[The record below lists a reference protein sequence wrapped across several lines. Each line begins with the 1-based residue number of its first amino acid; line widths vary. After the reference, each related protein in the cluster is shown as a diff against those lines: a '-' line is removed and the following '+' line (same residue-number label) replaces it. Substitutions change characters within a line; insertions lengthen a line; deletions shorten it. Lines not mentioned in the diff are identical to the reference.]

1 MANIETST
9 DASRVLYLDTS
20 QATDNLSGV
29 VVAGQSRK
37 TTDVSFQL
45 QESIVV
51 PAHHSILLSV
61 HSASIPYSF
70 YNFQVDR
77 NITLTYRRTAT
88 GVVAGDEGGTTFTLK
103 EGNYNIQSLL
113 NEITSAINTQLGG
126 SNFKCSFNPSTLKCE
141 WVYIEFGFRLTFQFR
156 ADQTTNFKEEIGF
169 APNSFVAGLGLP
181 STANG
186 TGFNFWM
193 DRDNGT
199 VYTIGYDDGV
209 DGTLIN
215 TATTP
220 ANINTGIPDPSSY
233 FSVVDVN
240 YHIRQLYLRTNI
252 TSHSVLDSSIGC
264 RFSNILARIPI
275 SAISGGE
282 LRIAPSDGAVHTL
295 MLKVR
300 EITRIFLRL
309 TDKDNKL
316 IDLNGLDFSIALQ
329 FDFVETPT
337 IVVPIDKR
345 EKINAKQYHAFL
357 KSQGKAKVKEL
368 KEFEEEDANKK
379 FLSV

>member
-37 TTDVSFQL
+37 TTDVSFQF

-88 GVVAGDEGGTTFTLK
+88 GVVAGDEGGTT
-103 EGNYNIQSLL
+103 
-113 NEITSAINTQLGG
+113 
-126 SNFKCSFNPSTLKCE
+126 FKCSFNPSTLKCE